1 MKYWVTTVLMTVFA
15 SQIGLLQAQSVAFEQ
30 SNWQAVLKKA
40 KTTGK
45 PIFVDTYA
53 SWCEPCKW
61 MDQHVFAESSVGD
74 FLNQNY
80 ISYKLNVERGEGLD
94 FAQRYRVT
102 SYPTLLYFD
111 NEGQL
116 VHRIV
121 GAPDAPNLIQESK
134 AALDPDHQI
143 YTLQERYENG
153 NRDPDFLARYTEA
166 LTKVYEPHAAVATA
180 YLEAIGVEALG
191 QSEHFAFLERFV
203 TTDYKH
209 PTYVYVLEHRAA
221 FAEQLGDQRVERYLE
236 APLKLRC
243 YELVDHA
250 EPKASIRAFLQ
261 DVKTMM
267 PDRIDYFKSRL
278 EFYANRGN
286 ERKQYRL
293 AQKYEKHC
301 RDAESLSAIARQMLQ
316 VYGDSPVQLNSALE
330 WVDRALVMEESI
342 YALETKALLF
352 LALDRREEARE
363 VAERQLVLSTDKGKY
378 IMETKALLKRING

>member
-15 SQIGLLQAQSVAFEQ
+15 SQIGLLQAQSVAFEE

-116 VHRIV
+116 VHRII
-121 GAPDAPNLIQESK
+121 GAQDAPKLIQESK
-134 AALDPDHQI
+134 AALDPDQQI
-143 YTLQERYENG
+143 YTLQERYEKG
-153 NRDPDFLARYTEA
+153 DRDPDFLARYTEA

-180 YLEAIGVEALG
+180 YLE
-191 QSEHFAFLERFV
+191 
-203 TTDYKH
+203 
-209 PTYVYVLEHRAA
+209 
-221 FAEQLGDQRVERYLE
+221 
-236 APLKLRC
+236 
-243 YELVDHA
+243 
-250 EPKASIRAFLQ
+250 
-261 DVKTMM
+261 
-267 PDRIDYFKSRL
+267 SR
-278 EFYANRGN
+278 
-286 ERKQYRL
+286 
-293 AQKYEKHC
+293 
-301 RDAESLSAIARQMLQ
+301 
-316 VYGDSPVQLNSALE
+316 P
-330 WVDRALVMEESI
+330 
-342 YALETKALLF
+342 
-352 LALDRREEARE
+352 
-363 VAERQLVLSTDKGKY
+363 
-378 IMETKALLKRING
+378 